1 MATVTKT
8 PPLHHLLEADG
19 IPAESNASQV
29 RNAAKDATNI
39 TMR

>member
-1 MATVTKT
+1 MKT

-29 RNAAKDATNI
+29 INAEKDATNTTI
-39 TMR
+39 R